1 MLVIG
6 MRYRE
11 VVVLRE
17 TCARDFIEPVGIGE
31 SHGLLGI
38 DVAIISTIDS
48 IVLIL
53 VGSRIPNGDWS
64 SRGRIQV
71 DAVVGSISHRI
82 ESIVQG
88 CLSHRSSILAGV
100 HQLHLR
106 LVGIELCSEVGR
118 EVNSHLATLL
128 TFLGGDDDDTIRST
142 GTIDRSRSGI
152 LQNLHTLN
160 IICIEGIQCHIGRHT
175 IYDIKRVLRRVE
187 RTDTTN
193 THGS

>member
-17 TCARDFIEPVGIGE
+17 TCARDFIKPVCIRE

-64 SRGRIQV
+64 SRGCIQV
-71 DAVVGSISHRI
+71 DAVVGCISHRI

-106 LVGIELCSEVGR
+106 LVRIELCSQVGR
-118 EVNSHLATLL
+118 EVNSNLATLL
-128 TFLGGDDDDTIRST
+128 TFLGGDDDDTIRCT
-142 GTIDRSRSGI
+142 
-152 LQNLHTLN
+152 
-160 IICIEGIQCHIGRHT
+160 
-175 IYDIKRVLRRVE
+175 
-187 RTDTTN
+187 
-193 THGS
+193 